1 MSDSNIQEEKKH
13 RYVEEFKRHGDYAM
27 EILDSICCN
36 AFVTRTK
43 KLETDYGLEIDYV
56 VKQPDET
63 GKIETKPFHTKIIGT
78 YFFYLPVLLAYNVQK
93 KFNILFPKEEYPI
106 GFVINPPNYPA
117 AFATV
122 PFIKN
127 ISKFAALQY
136 ILNHETIDF
145 IDKTFIKTLMPNANI
160 NVSINLDKNERLKEM
175 LVNIVKSEDIK
186 KIQMDLTPTLDKY
199 NLLLNA
205 SIENKHADL
214 TELRDEQQNFEY
226 NNYSLLMEQVWNV
239 EIGQYVEPRFINLST
254 NEEDLHR
261 FQKPDLPPDIRY
273 IQMIKKAKQD
283 AENSIH
289 TAGGKLEF
297 SY

>member
-1 MSDSNIQEEKKH
+1 
-13 RYVEEFKRHGDYAM
+13 
-27 EILDSICCN
+27 
-36 AFVTRTK
+36 
-43 KLETDYGLEIDYV
+43 
-56 VKQPDET
+56 
-63 GKIETKPFHTKIIGT
+63 
-78 YFFYLPVLLAYNVQK
+78 
-93 KFNILFPKEEYPI
+93 
-106 GFVINPPNYPA
+106 
-117 AFATV
+117 
-122 PFIKN
+122 
-127 ISKFAALQY
+127 
-136 ILNHETIDF
+136 
-145 IDKTFIKTLMPNANI
+145 MPNANI

-175 LVNIVKSEDIK
+175 LINIVKSEDIK

-297 SY
+297 NY